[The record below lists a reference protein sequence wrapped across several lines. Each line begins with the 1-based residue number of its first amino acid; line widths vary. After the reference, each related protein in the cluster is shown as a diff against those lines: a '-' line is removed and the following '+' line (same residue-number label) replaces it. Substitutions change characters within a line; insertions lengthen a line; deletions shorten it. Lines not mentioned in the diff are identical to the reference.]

1 MSFAIDDRFKHY
13 MVVLDNDKTVH
24 VGDDDVQGVMEYIAK
39 RYKGNTIKTIYLE
52 VYDGGFDE

>member
-1 MSFAIDDRFKHY
+1 
-13 MVVLDNDKTVH
+13 MVVLDNDKIVH